1 MMSTI
6 NDIREGEL
14 LVFFSVIW
22 WAVEII
28 LILVMVWPTLQFSL
42 FIESSTANYINND
55 LSL

>member
-14 LVFFSVIW
+14 LVFISVIW

-28 LILVMVWPTLQFSL
+28 LTLVMVWPTLQFSL
-42 FIESSTANYINND
+42 FIESSSASYINND

>member
-14 LVFFSVIW
+14 LVFISVIW

-55 LSL
+55 FSL